1 MENKKSITSYGV
13 FSTFVATIVGIGIFS
28 YPRELVEVVGTDA
41 WIETFFIGAL
51 CYLIIRFIW
60 KVERIN
66 NYMEFTALVKRNL
79 GRVFGGL
86 VLTLFSGT
94 MLFYV
99 SISMRTFVE
108 VIKMY
113 LLEKTPT
120 EVLLI
125 ITILCGI
132 YLVNGGLGSII
143 RFNEV
148 AILIMFIPLII
159 ILLIASTLGDYTNIL
174 PIFHNKPINY
184 INSIP
189 FSAFSFSGIE
199 ILFLVIPFLENKEKG
214 KKTISKGILF
224 VTVFYAI
231 VTLLVIATFSKEH
244 TKMLIWPTITMIKSL
259 NVPGAFIERWEGIM
273 MALWVLFYFT
283 TFCNLYFF
291 SSHIIKQTYKISDIS
306 LSSSILAPLIY
317 IIAILPKNIGEV
329 FHIGGAAVPLIF
341 VFNLIFLPL
350 LLYITGKSIRRKEG
364 CK

>member
-1 MENKKSITSYGV
+1 MENKKNITSYGL

-28 YPRELVEVVGTDA
+28 YPRELVELVGTDA

-51 CYLIIRFIW
+51 CFLIIRFIW
-60 KVERIN
+60 KVESIN

-79 GRVFGGL
+79 GGVFGGL
-86 VLTLFSGT
+86 VLIIFSGT
-94 MLFYV
+94 LLFYV

-120 EVLLI
+120 EILLI

-132 YLVNGGLGSII
+132 YLVSGGIGSVI

-148 AILIMFIPLII
+148 SLFIMFIPLIV

-174 PIFHNKPINY
+174 PIFHNKPVNY
-184 INSIP
+184 INSLR
-189 FSAFSFSGIE
+189 FSTFSFSGME
-199 ILFLVIPFLENKEKG
+199 ILFLIIPFLRDKEKG
-214 KKTISKGILF
+214 KKTINKGILII
-224 VTVFYAI
+224 TIFYSI
-231 VTLLVIATFSKEH
+231 VTLFVIAIFSKEH

-273 MALWVLFYFT
+273 MALWILFYFT

-291 SSHIIKQTYKISDIS
+291 FCSY
-306 LSSSILAPLIY
+306 
-317 IIAILPKNIGEV
+317 
-329 FHIGGAAVPLIF
+329 
-341 VFNLIFLPL
+341 
-350 LLYITGKSIRRKEG
+350 
-364 CK
+364 CKGDF